1 MPEDGAGPEGR
12 EGRGRGR
19 AGVVSE
25 RVCYYVQTH
34 RAPEQILRLVRALR
48 HGSPGSC
55 IVVLHDFAAGELDP
69 APLAALPGV
78 HLLRSSYAH
87 VRGRFSGQAQPLL
100 DAIAWLAREGV
111 AYDWLVTLTG
121 QDYPVAPPG
130 ELERRLAAG
139 GCDGFLRFWDVESA
153 ASPWPRRK
161 ARRRYWYRY
170 RRLPDALG
178 PALPLLRAVTR
189 MVPGLHL
196 SLDYG
201 PWLGVRCRRTPWRGG
216 YRCYGG
222 WTWFALRR
230 PAVDLVARELA
241 AGSPLGEHYR
251 GTMSPE
257 ESMVQTVLLN
267 DGRFRLVDDDL
278 RYVDYAG
285 AVRGSPRTLTAADWP
300 ALASGRYCFAR
311 KFDLATDA
319 TVLDRIDRELLG
331 GSPGS
336 GLARADSPRRSPE

>member
-1 MPEDGAGPEGR
+1 MPEGGGGR
-12 EGRGRGR
+12 KGRGSGR
-19 AGVVSE
+19 AGAVSE

-34 RAPEQILRLVRALR
+34 RAPEQVVRLVRALR
-48 HGSPGSC
+48 RGSPGSC
-55 IVVLHDFAAGELDP
+55 ILVLHDFGACALEP
-69 APLAALPGV
+69 APLAALPEV
-78 HLLRSSYAH
+78 HLLRSCYPH

-100 DAIAWLAREGV
+100 DAIAWLARERV

-130 ELERRLAAG
+130 ELERRLAAAE
-139 GCDGFLRFWDVESA
+139 CDGFLRFWDVESA

-161 ARRRYWYRY
+161 ARRRYWYHY
-170 RRLPDALG
+170 RRLPDAVA

-189 MVPGLHL
+189 MLPGVHL

-201 PWLGVRCRRTPWRGG
+201 PWLGVRSRRTPWRGG

-230 PAVDLVARELA
+230 PAVERVASELA
-241 AGSPLGEHYR
+241 PGTPLGDHYR
-251 GTMSPE
+251 HTMSPE

-267 DGRFRLVDDDL
+267 DGGFRLVDDDL
-278 RYVDYAG
+278 RYVDYRG
-285 AVRGSPRTLTAADWP
+285 AVRGAPRTLTAADWP

-311 KFDLATDA
+311 KFDPEADA
-319 TVLDRIDRELLG
+319 GLLDRIDRELLG
-331 GSPGS
+331 ASP
-336 GLARADSPRRSPE
+336 